1 MLGSLPATISH
12 RFLQIRFLHQRDR
25 YLREK
30 RDFES
35 AMRIDSHV
43 QFVQTSRLE
52 VHGATQFTLL
62 LSSRCCSVN
71 LAAQAVGV
79 LSRISWA

>member
-1 MLGSLPATISH
+1 MLGSLPATMSH
-12 RFLQIRFLHQRDR
+12 RFLQIRFLQIRFLQIRFLHQRDR

-52 VHGATQFTLL
+52 VHGATQVTLL
-62 LSSRCCSVN
+62 LS
-71 LAAQAVGV
+71 
-79 LSRISWA
+79 